1 MQTERFLH
9 LIDIRAHLRE
19 IESHDEK
26 LVMYRRRMLPDIQ
39 IAEQFVELVGIPNVI
54 ISLQHRQR
62 QTFPEAPGTDQE
74 QIRRLHFYLFDKHR
88 LIHIIIVFFLDATEI
103 RQSVWYLLYHI
114 VIPFFIHHSYRSK
127 YTEKRMNVTRLMPLI
142 YPFIRYFVQKRL
154 SGGKLPFRGKTA
166 IRGKTTT
173 PTPSAPEAAGV
184 LNFLCALRP
193 NTPPPNI
200 PLCCWRSFVI
210 GNDCFP
216 VP

>member
-39 IAEQFVELVGIPNVI
+39 MAEQFVELVGIPNVI

-127 YTEKRMNVTRLMPLI
+127 YTEKWMNVTRLMPLI

-154 SGGKLPFRGKTA
+154 SGGKLL
-166 IRGKTTT
+166 
-173 PTPSAPEAAGV
+173 SAEKLQLQPR
-184 LNFLCALRP
+184 LHRKLRAY
-193 NTPPPNI
+193 
-200 PLCCWRSFVI
+200 
-210 GNDCFP
+210 
-216 VP
+216 